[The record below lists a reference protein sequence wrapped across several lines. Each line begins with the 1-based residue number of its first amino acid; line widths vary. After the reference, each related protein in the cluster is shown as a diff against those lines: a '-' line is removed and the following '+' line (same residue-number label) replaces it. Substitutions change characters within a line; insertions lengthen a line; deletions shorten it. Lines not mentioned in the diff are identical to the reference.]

1 VIRTIWLGLVLLFC
15 LVGLASFKLAFGAPR
30 PIAVVQAA
38 AVTAGRDTPEV
49 GTSPVP
55 DTLGKGDRLPVNYIS
70 PVVPVATE
78 PQMPP
83 EPSPIAAPVIKSRHW
98 HDPSDP
104 MAVKGGTK
112 KLRSK
117 DLKRHARRVTR
128 KPSAPE
134 ACNPDRSSP
143 LRRLFGPTATCNKMR
158 VVVTP

>member
-1 VIRTIWLGLVLLFC
+1 MIRTVWLGLARLVC
-15 LVGLASFKLAFGAPR
+15 LIGLASFKLAFGSPR
-30 PIAVVQAA
+30 PMAVVQAA

-70 PVVPVATE
+70 PVVPVTTE
-78 PQMPP
+78 PQVPP

-104 MAVKGGTK
+104 GPAQGGTK
-112 KLRSK
+112 KPKSR
-117 DLKRHARRVTR
+117 DLKKHARRVER
-128 KPSAPE
+128 KPAPE
-134 ACNPDRSSP
+134 TCNPDGNSP
-143 LRRLFGPTATCNKMR
+143 LKQLFGPTTICSKMR